1 MVEPKK
7 INIRYFIKN
16 VLNDENN
23 VSPQSKTT
31 KHESV
36 FFNKNWGNLCF
47 ALNCKFHYINVT
59 KEHNRGNRIKKHNLK
74 L

>member
-1 MVEPKK
+1 MYMVEQKK
-7 INIRYFIKN
+7 TNIRYFIKN

-23 VSPQSKTT
+23 VFPQSKTT

-47 ALNCKFHYINVT
+47 ALNCRIHYINVT
-59 KEHNRGNRIKKHNLK
+59 IQWERA
-74 L
+74 